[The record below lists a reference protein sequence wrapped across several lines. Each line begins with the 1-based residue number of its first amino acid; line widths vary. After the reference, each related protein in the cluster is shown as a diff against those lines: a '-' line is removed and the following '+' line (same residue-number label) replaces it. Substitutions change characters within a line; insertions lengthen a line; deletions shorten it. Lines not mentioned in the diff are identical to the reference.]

1 MLAAIIVIITVALDQ
16 LSKTLVVSL
25 MDFQGETIN
34 VVGKLLVFYRTENDG
49 AALGMLSNARWVFIV
64 FSLVAIAAGIFYL
77 IKYNRRHILLTVSVS
92 LLLGGGIG
100 NMIDRLFR
108 AGVECE
114 RAVVDFL
121 HSSLMPWFYFN
132 LADAFITI
140 GAVLLCVYMLF
151 VEPKVE
157 KKLAAQ
163 KKNEEIQAEQD
174 ENEVQESE

>member
-1 MLAAIIVIITVALDQ
+1 MLAAIIVILTVALDQ
-16 LSKTLVVSL
+16 LSKTLVVSR
-25 MDFQGETIN
+25 MEFQGESIE
-34 VVGKLLVFYRTENDG
+34 VLGKLLVFYRTENDG
-49 AALGMLSNARWVFIV
+49 AAFGMLSNARWVFIV
-64 FSLVAIAAGIFYL
+64 FSLAAIAAGVYCI
-77 IKYNRRHILLTVSVS
+77 IKYYRRHILLNVAVS

-151 VEPKVE
+151 FEPKVE
-157 KKLAAQ
+157 KKLLAEKQAREQEAQ
-163 KKNEEIQAEQD
+163 NLE
-174 ENEVQESE
+174 QESE

>member
-25 MDFQGETIN
+25 MDFHGDSVQ
-34 VVGKLLVFYRTENDG
+34 VLGKLLVFYRTENDG
-49 AALGMLSNARWVFIV
+49 AAFGMLSNARWVFIV
-64 FSLVAIAAGIFYL
+64 FSLVAIAAGVFYL
-77 IKYNRRHILLTVSVS
+77 IKYNRRHVLLTVSVS
-92 LLLGGGIG
+92 MLLGGGIG

-108 AGVECE
+108 AGVECD

-151 VEPKVE
+151 IEPKVE

-163 KKNEEIQAEQD
+163 KASEELAEQE
-174 ENEVQESE
+174 ENKEQESE

>member
-16 LSKTLVVSL
+16 LSKALVVSK
-25 MDFQGETIN
+25 MEFEGASIE

-49 AALGMLSNARWVFIV
+49 AAFGMLSNSRWVFIV
-64 FSLVAIAAGIFYL
+64 FSLLAIAVGIYCI
-77 IKYNRRHILLTVSVS
+77 IKYNRRHTLLSVSVA

-108 AGVECE
+108 VGVECE

-151 VEPKVE
+151 LEPKVE
-157 KKLAAQ
+157 KKLAEQ
-163 KKNEEIQAEQD
+163 KAAAEPPEFIQDNQET
-174 ENEVQESE
+174 ESE

>member
-1 MLAAIIVIITVALDQ
+1 MLAAIIVILTVALDQ
-16 LSKTLVVSL
+16 LSKTLVVSTMEFHGDSIEVL
-25 MDFQGETIN
+25 
-34 VVGKLLVFYRTENDG
+34 GKLLVFYRTENDG
-49 AALGMLSNARWVFIV
+49 AAFGMLSNARWVFIV
-64 FSLVAIAAGIFYL
+64 FSLLAIAAGVFYL
-77 IKYNRRHILLTVSVS
+77 IKYNRRHVLLTISVS
-92 LLLGGGIG
+92 MLLGGGIG

-108 AGVECE
+108 AGIECE

-132 LADAFITI
+132 LADAFITV

-151 VEPKVE
+151 IEPKVE

-163 KKNEEIQAEQD
+163 KAAELAQAEQE

>member
-1 MLAAIIVIITVALDQ
+1 MLAAIIVILTVALDQ
-16 LSKTLVVSL
+16 LSKTLVVST
-25 MDFQGETIN
+25 MEFHGESIE
-34 VVGKLLVFYRTENDG
+34 VLGKLLVFYRTENDG
-49 AALGMLSNARWVFIV
+49 AAFGMLSNARWVFIV
-64 FSLVAIAAGIFYL
+64 FSLLAIAAGVFYL
-77 IKYNRRHILLTVSVS
+77 IKYNRRHVLLTISVS
-92 LLLGGGIG
+92 MLLGGGIG

-108 AGVECE
+108 AGIECE

-132 LADAFITI
+132 LADAFITV

-151 VEPKVE
+151 IEPKVE

-163 KKNEEIQAEQD
+163 KAAELAQAEQE

>member
-1 MLAAIIVIITVALDQ
+1 MALDQ
-16 LSKTLVVSL
+16 LSKTLVVSR
-25 MDFQGETIN
+25 MEFQGESIE

-49 AALGMLSNARWVFIV
+49 AAFGMLSNARWVFIV
-64 FSLVAIAAGIFYL
+64 FSLAAIAAGAYCL
-77 IKYNRRHILLTVSVS
+77 VKYYRRHVLLNISVS

-108 AGVECE
+108 SGVECE

-132 LADAFITI
+132 LADAFITV

-151 VEPKVE
+151 LEPKVE
-157 KKLAAQ
+157 KKLLAEKQAREQAAL
-163 KKNEEIQAEQD
+163 NLE
-174 ENEVQESE
+174 QESE